1 MFVDARCIDWCILLS
16 MMLGDLAGLSQVI
29 EKMVTFKDLTRPK
42 LDALMQQLSSLEEWT
57 EKNW

>member
-1 MFVDARCIDWCILLS
+1 

-29 EKMVTFKDLTRPK
+29 EKMVTFKDLTKPK